1 MIGSYAPPEVA
12 LHFAEFRD
20 IEASTRGGGKVGNDL
35 ASDLVHMRHSDIP
48 TAVDKLDAVMQ
59 VTESAANQIMDAC
72 SALEAVGRD
81 AGGEVAQAIN
91 AAVAIIYEACSFQDL
106 TGQRIVNV
114 ADTLGLI
121 EGKLAD
127 LALMVG
133 MFPSEAVAETSA
145 GGGEQLAGPQ
155 RPEYALDQATV
166 DRLIGQLS

>member
-1 MIGSYAPPEVA
+1 MIGSYAQSEVA
-12 LHFAEFRD
+12 PRTAELRD
-20 IEASTRGGGKVGNDL
+20 LRASPYEGQRIGSDL

-59 VTESAANQIMDAC
+59 VTECAANQIMDAC

-133 MFPSEAVAETSA
+133 MFANEVVEATST
-145 GGGEQLAGPQ
+145 GGGELLAGPQ
-155 RPEYALDQATV
+155 RPEHAIDQATV
-166 DRLIGQLS
+166 DRLIGHLS

>member
-20 IEASTRGGGKVGNDL
+20 IEASTRGGGKIGNDL

-91 AAVAIIYEACSFQDL
+91 AAVTIIYEACSFQDL

-133 MFPSEAVAETSA
+133 MFPNEAVAETSA

-155 RPEYALDQATV
+155 RPEHTLDQATV
-166 DRLIGQLS
+166 DRLIGQSS

>member
-1 MIGSYAPPEVA
+1 
-12 LHFAEFRD
+12 
-20 IEASTRGGGKVGNDL
+20 
-35 ASDLVHMRHSDIP
+35 
-48 TAVDKLDAVMQ
+48 
-59 VTESAANQIMDAC
+59 
-72 SALEAVGRD
+72 
-81 AGGEVAQAIN
+81 
-91 AAVAIIYEACSFQDL
+91 VAIIYEACSFQDL